1 MTPEFQAFK
10 KHFHDLQVGIQSPE
24 VLACK
29 LYSSDII
36 DNAVREKTN
45 LASLTVLEKNVFMLT
60 AVEQAISSDPQVFHQ
75 FIKDLDDEPT
85 NAIFHKMLLDAYC
98 EWYIQ
103 HTNLHNSK

>member
-1 MTPEFQAFK
+1 M
-10 KHFHDLQVGIQSPE
+10 GILSPE

-45 LASLTVLEKNVFMLT
+45 LASLTVLEKNGLMLT

-75 FIKDLDDEPT
+75 FIKDLDDKPT
-85 NAIFHKMLLDAYC
+85 NTIFLLDAYC
-98 EWYIQ
+98 E
-103 HTNLHNSK
+103 